1 MKVAK
6 FKKSKKE
13 EKIIEQESYTLKG
26 MAKILV
32 ILLIVFGSFYVLTV
46 FLVKDR
52 KVETNTP
59 EVVLDS
65 SKITLSQLLN
75 REEEEYYVLATK
87 SSLYESSYVNT
98 DYIEFYNNYI
108 SEYKQN
114 EDALTFYYV
123 DLDNALNKKYFG
135 EELNITD
142 DVSELKINDEVLFKI
157 KNKKIEKYYV
167 VKDKILDKLSRL

>member
-1 MKVAK
+1 MI
-6 FKKSKKE
+6 
-13 EKIIEQESYTLKG
+13 KILLV
-26 MAKILV
+26 LV
-32 ILLIVFGSFYVLTV
+32 ILFGVFYLLTM

-108 SEYKQN
+108 KLLGEKNYRLEDKQWN
-114 EDALTFYYV
+114 VYANF
-123 DLDNALNKKYFG
+123 
-135 EELNITD
+135 
-142 DVSELKINDEVLFKI
+142 
-157 KNKKIEKYYV
+157 
-167 VKDKILDKLSRL
+167 